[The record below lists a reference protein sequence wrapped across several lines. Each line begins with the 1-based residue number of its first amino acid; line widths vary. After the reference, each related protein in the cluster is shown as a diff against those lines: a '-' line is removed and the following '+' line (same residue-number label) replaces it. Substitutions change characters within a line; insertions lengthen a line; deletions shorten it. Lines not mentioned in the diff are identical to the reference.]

1 MTIFDTLFGGKNVI
15 SPDAD
20 IVGNTTVDAASNQP
34 GFFDQLFS
42 DQNFVRGLGETGK
55 AFSQGASAGEA
66 LGDFSTNLIRR
77 RQSQDAAGKIRKQ
90 GQTFQEQLLDAI
102 RGGGVLSS
110 KDQNDAFDNFTMDG
124 DGNISLSMKN
134 TPQKPGFKRNQPLEG
149 MRSPQAMRGSD
160 LPNFSNQASGGE
172 IDFAGL
178 DPEDIAM
185 LLKVEQQF
193 GELSQRDA
201 QLILQEKGRREAM
214 ALENQRRQEDLQMAA
229 AAARQ
234 VRVDKQAEAEAK
246 VLADKTLQDRYDAR
260 EILKERLSS
269 NLTPEEREEAR
280 LKNLKLNKEISKLEA
295 ETGKI
300 KAKDDNGLTPAETLA
315 LDKDTKDTMQKIASA
330 GVIFG
335 KETAPKV
342 SIEEGAQLASFE
354 NNKPGTGVVYAT
366 EKVPTVKESWLWDF
380 GYFDETEEIDVPT
393 PYTYPKD
400 LTFYG
405 KPATGAE
412 IIQRAKAANMTVPQ
426 YLEVINNARK

>member
-1 MTIFDTLFGGKNVI
+1 MAFLDELFGNV
-15 SPDAD
+15 SAD
-20 IVGNTTVDAASNQP
+20 PMGYGGPQEGMMDKF
-34 GFFDQLFS
+34 GELFK
-42 DQNFVRGLGETGK
+42 DQNFVRGLGEAGK
-55 AFSQGASAGEA
+55 GFSSGGNAGEVF
-66 LGDFSTNLIRR
+66 GDFSTNLVRR
-77 RQSQDAAGKIRKQ
+77 RQAQKAAGQTRKA
-90 GQTFQEQLLDAI
+90 GQTFQEKLLDAI
-102 RGGGVLSS
+102 RGGSVLSS
-110 KDQNDAFDNFTMDG
+110 KEDNEAFDSFSLDG
-124 DGNISLSMKN
+124 DGNVSLSMKN
-134 TPQKPGFKRNQPLEG
+134 TPAKLGYKTNQPLEAVRRPSSG
-149 MRSPQAMRGSD
+149 GSD
-160 LPNFSNQASGGE
+160 LPDFSNQSSGGN

-185 LLKVEQQF
+185 LLKAEQHF

-214 ALENQRRQEDLQMAA
+214 VLENQRRQEDLQMAA
-229 AAARQ
+229 AAAKQARA
-234 VRVDKQAEAEAK
+234 DKQAEAKAK

-260 EILKERLSS
+260 EILKERLQS

-300 KAKDDNGLTPAETLA
+300 KSKDDTGLTPAETLA

-335 KETAPKV
+335 TEKVPKV

-380 GYFDETEEIDVPT
+380 GLFDGEEEIDVPT

-412 IIQRAKAANMTVPQ
+412 IIKRAKAANMTVPEF
-426 YLEVINNARK
+426 LEVINKARK